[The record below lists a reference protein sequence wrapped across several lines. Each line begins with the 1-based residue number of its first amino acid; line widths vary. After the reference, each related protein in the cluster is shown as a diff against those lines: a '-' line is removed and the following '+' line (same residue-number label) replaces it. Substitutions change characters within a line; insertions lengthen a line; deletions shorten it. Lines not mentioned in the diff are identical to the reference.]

1 MESKELLDWFDNI
14 GSYFDWKEL
23 RRATFTWWK
32 HYQNDREMR
41 EFHQLTLRSNLVE
54 IKNQEVS
61 YYINGLRLAIQD
73 QVSLQLPYNV
83 IDTYQLTFKVEA
95 HLIEVLPR
103 NLDLNVVV
111 QQLTKQIILTKDDKE
126 QPPKKHLPKNIFRTS
141 CTSGGELCN
150 LIIDSGSSKN
160 LVSQEMIDK
169 LKLTMVKH
177 PQPYHIIWFNKGNE
191 VLTSSKCLV
200 NFSIGDS
207 LKDNG
212 CMPHSSR
219 SSMTI

>member
-1 MESKELLDWFDNI
+1 MRQHDKIMKE
-14 GSYFDWKEL
+14 Y
-23 RRATFTWWK
+23 T
-32 HYQNDREMR
+32 Q

-111 QQLTKQIILTKDDKE
+111 QQLAKQIILTKDDKE
-126 QPPKKHLPKNIFRTS
+126 QPPKKHVEKPFKHT
-141 CTSGGELCN
+141 T
-150 LIIDSGSSKN
+150 
-160 LVSQEMIDK
+160 M
-169 LKLTMVKH
+169 LKEK
-177 PQPYHIIWFNKGNE
+177 I
-191 VLTSSKCLV
+191 
-200 NFSIGDS
+200 
-207 LKDNG
+207 
-212 CMPHSSR
+212 
-219 SSMTI
+219 